1 MTSVFQI
8 EGTTLV
14 RYCGPE
20 EGDVVIPNGVTI
32 IGKGAFKGY
41 EDIYEVVIPD
51 GVTLIDEEAF
61 YGCEYLFRVNI
72 PHTVCTIGKKAFCNC
87 AHLSTVNIPG
97 SMPGIEIADGAF
109 EGCRRL
115 ESITIPYGVR
125 RIGEN
130 AFSGCAGLKS
140 VVIPNKIYKIEKYA
154 FSHCRSLKSVT
165 IPDTVWGI
173 GDHAFSY
180 CEHLPSI
187 TLPDGLQIIG
197 NNAFDHCGE
206 LASVTIPNRVTTI
219 GDYAFCACASLQ
231 TITLPDCVT
240 KIGMR
245 AFSFCKG
252 LTSFTVPP
260 NVRAIGD
267 GAFQDCPNLTSVT
280 ISDGVKEIGA
290 SAFGSCTVLTQIE
303 IPGSVKEIG
312 ASAFSSCTGLTQ
324 IEIPDSVT
332 KIGKEVFLN
341 SNTTVIC
348 VEGSYTHDY
357 CAANNVTYIFDYQ
370 YKAFGGLLPQGF
382 EMLASPFLADEEKPF
397 VFISYSHKDRDKVL
411 GIIKELY
418 EVGWKIWYDEGLTIG
433 DKYDETLETHV
444 QDCSAFLLF
453 VTENSLNSLYIKEN
467 EIRWAKDYCK
477 PIIKCILDEG
487 TDYDIFGGSVVATVK
502 PTEIER
508 AFEKIDGLAKGQRR
522 VANGISVVFNPAD
535 RQGLGSDVPGGNGFA
550 YCMYSKEGS
559 VNARAIMLEARRG
572 GCSLYDAVESGAKKR
587 KLENCSC
594 LIAFLDK
601 AFLSDKAMTET
612 LVEAYKSGSDIA
624 VCMLEE
630 IEDADLPEDLV
641 GLHEM
646 QWLNFAYGITADM
659 NTKLA
664 RHLQKRGCRDVAV
677 LPGFEYETTDG
688 GIIIKKFTGIDP
700 SPRIDGEYGGVPV
713 IEIADRAFEG
723 CKRLE
728 SIIIPNGVR
737 RIGTSAFSD
746 CTGLK
751 SVTIPG
757 SVTTIEVHSFKNCY
771 SLASID
777 IPYGV
782 TEIGPAAFVDCTSLT
797 SATIP
802 ASLDKIVG
810 LLFCGCESLT
820 SVNIPESI
828 QEIEEMAFE
837 GCKALSS
844 ITIPSS
850 VRKIHEN
857 AFKGCRNLT
866 VSCPFFSYARKYCR
880 ENGLKRR

>member
-1 MTSVFQI
+1 M
-8 EGTTLV
+8 
-14 RYCGPE
+14 
-20 EGDVVIPNGVTI
+20 
-32 IGKGAFKGY
+32 
-41 EDIYEVVIPD
+41 
-51 GVTLIDEEAF
+51 
-61 YGCEYLFRVNI
+61 
-72 PHTVCTIGKKAFCNC
+72 
-87 AHLSTVNIPG
+87 
-97 SMPGIEIADGAF
+97 
-109 EGCRRL
+109 
-115 ESITIPYGVR
+115 
-125 RIGEN
+125 
-130 AFSGCAGLKS
+130 
-140 VVIPNKIYKIEKYA
+140 
-154 FSHCRSLKSVT
+154 
-165 IPDTVWGI
+165 
-173 GDHAFSY
+173 
-180 CEHLPSI
+180 
-187 TLPDGLQIIG
+187 
-197 NNAFDHCGE
+197 
-206 LASVTIPNRVTTI
+206 
-219 GDYAFCACASLQ
+219 
-231 TITLPDCVT
+231 
-240 KIGMR
+240 
-245 AFSFCKG
+245 
-252 LTSFTVPP
+252 
-260 NVRAIGD
+260 
-267 GAFQDCPNLTSVT
+267 
-280 ISDGVKEIGA
+280 
-290 SAFGSCTVLTQIE
+290 
-303 IPGSVKEIG
+303 
-312 ASAFSSCTGLTQ
+312 
-324 IEIPDSVT
+324 
-332 KIGKEVFLN
+332 
-341 SNTTVIC
+341 
-348 VEGSYTHDY
+348 
-357 CAANNVTYIFDYQ
+357 
-370 YKAFGGLLPQGF
+370 
-382 EMLASPFLADEEKPF
+382 
-397 VFISYSHKDRDKVL
+397 
-411 GIIKELY
+411 
-418 EVGWKIWYDEGLTIG
+418 
-433 DKYDETLETHV
+433 
-444 QDCSAFLLF
+444 
-453 VTENSLNSLYIKEN
+453 
-467 EIRWAKDYCK
+467 
-477 PIIKCILDEG
+477 
-487 TDYDIFGGSVVATVK
+487 
-502 PTEIER
+502 
-508 AFEKIDGLAKGQRR
+508 
-522 VANGISVVFNPAD
+522 
-535 RQGLGSDVPGGNGFA
+535 
-550 YCMYSKEGS
+550 
-559 VNARAIMLEARRG
+559 NARAIMLEARRG

-612 LVEAYKSGSDIA
+612 LVEAYKSGRDIA

-757 SVTTIEVHSFKNCY
+757 SVTTIEMHSFKNCY
-771 SLASID
+771 SLTSID

-844 ITIPSS
+844 ITIPGS
-850 VRKIHEN
+850 VRKIHES